1 MLINCKVELKLKWR
15 KHCVLASAETENV
28 GADSD
33 IIFTIK
39 DAKLHPPV
47 VTSSQS
53 IWKISVLEQL

>member
-1 MLINCKVELKLKWR
+1 MNWNLNGESI
-15 KHCVLASAETENV
+15 VLASAETENV

-47 VTSSQS
+47 VTS
-53 IWKISVLEQL
+53 

>member
-47 VTSSQS
+47 VTS
-53 IWKISVLEQL
+53 